1 MTRLVHQGLR
11 SGVDA
16 ASEGHRKSFFRQV
29 FSRFRDTHKQK
40 TEEHVKLTT
49 GKIMSRSFVD
59 DIKADLEKLIH
70 GCEEQRLMQDELERE
85 IAALHTELECHS
97 DYSEKQGRSL
107 RKIRMEIKEKEI
119 ALDRL
124 RESGKEAL
132 ALLYRVCTEG
142 GRVDVTGADI
152 FTSYTLFQH
161 QLMDLNGNVDE
172 AVQEVVLATVAPDL
186 KAAAKNRDEACSAYL
201 PLKIVAPYNED
212 EIIRLKNARRELEV
226 GPVGV

>member
-1 MTRLVHQGLR
+1 MTRLVHQGWR
-11 SGVDA
+11 SGADT
-16 ASEGHRKSFFRQV
+16 ASEGHRNSFFRQV
-29 FSRFRDTHKQK
+29 FSRFRDAHKQK
-40 TEEHVKLTT
+40 TEEHVRLIT
-49 GKIMSRSFVD
+49 GKILSRSFVD

-70 GCEEQRLMQDELERE
+70 GSEEQRRMQDELQRE
-85 IAALHTELECHS
+85 ICSLHSELEWHS
-97 DYSEKQGRSL
+97 DFSEKRGRSQ

-119 ALDRL
+119 ELDRL

-186 KAAAKNRDEACSAYL
+186 RAAAKHKDEDLPYL
-201 PLKIVAPYNED
+201 PLKLVAPYSED
-212 EIIRLKNARRELEV
+212 EIIRLGKFPADAAEL
-226 GPVGV
+226 VGV